1 MNKPLN
7 QVKKRTLRYWFEDGL
22 SETIIGAF
30 FILVGL
36 MFLIQA
42 LAEPGSLLAGLSGLG
57 TALLVGLGVWLAR
70 LLIQRLKERLTYPR
84 TGYVSYYPP
93 SILQRALSLIL
104 GLIIAVLFGWFIFSY
119 SQELLAWLPFVEGL
133 ALAALSFVIGQRAGL
148 FRFYLYALVTLLI
161 GVVLSISGQ
170 GDYVGS
176 GWVFITS
183 GLLMSLVGLV
193 ALARYLRNSQPVEE
207 APDGN

>member
-1 MNKPLN
+1 MNDPLN

-30 FILVGL
+30 FILIGL

-42 LAEPGSLLAGLSGLG
+42 LAVPGSLLAGLSGLG

-119 SQELLAWLPFVEGL
+119 SQELLTWLPFVEGL

-148 FRFYLYALVTLLI
+148 IRFYLYALVTILI
-161 GVVLSISGQ
+161 GAVISLSGQ

-183 GLLMSLVGLV
+183 GLFMSLMGLV
-193 ALARYLRNSQPVEE
+193 ALARYLRNSQPVQE

>member
-84 TGYVSYYPP
+84 TGYVCYYPP